1 MLVFHAN
8 WSGGKLRV
16 WAESASL
23 WAARGQRAPAEG
35 RAHAFAASVEE
46 MNRVLGAPGH
56 EGGEFDVMLPEI
68 EDGPGPSVRM
78 AHAVGHSADEAVITR
93 PRLRAFRVPALS
105 IAGPHASGFLDALED
120 RFGAGSE
127 HGQVLLGPTVEF
139 LIGASRLGRHLVAQQ
154 RFVPALRQ
162 QSTGDLHGLW
172 QAWVGDEKTAQRVS
186 MLMAAMPPAARAAV
200 DEYDHKPWPMLESF
214 LSAIVDAECRR
225 TLIHENMTEAI
236 QGRDGATDVQVAWL
250 AGLLG
255 QGDDVEAQG
264 AARTNMVKQVRRWI
278 SGLEDRGTSS
288 SWRLLIR
295 LSEPADAALLSDME
309 EPSDSVSWPL
319 SFHLQSQENPRLVV
333 DASDVWLLA
342 TDAITIEGRR
352 LESPQ
357 ELLLAELGRAARVY
371 PHLDKALREAEPS
384 SMELNTRQAYQFLR
398 EQRPVL
404 LEQGF
409 GVQAPEWWDQPSARL
424 GARLKLTSDALEVV
438 LNEAGASPVT
448 AAGSRLGLASL
459 VNYTWDIAIGG
470 TTLSLAEFEKLAGK
484 RTPLVRINGRWV
496 EVRPEDVRAAMKF
509 IQDNPGGVMRVG
521 DAIRLAYGADSR
533 ASGVPI
539 VGMEATGWVGA
550 FFGEGMAPEQLP
562 VIEPPKGFHGSLRPY
577 QVRGISWMAFLE
589 RFGFGPCLADD
600 MGLGK
605 TIQLL
610 ALLAYER
617 EQRAASM
624 PKEAAAEAAVQPAAE
639 PATPGLSNGANGL
652 PATAEQAADAAAVAA
667 ARGRVAPTLLVVPMS
682 VVGNWI
688 HEAKRFCPELKVLL
702 HHGVGRYTTDEFVRQ
717 AEESDAVI
725 TTYAIAHRDRETLRR
740 VHWQRV
746 VLDEAQYIKNPGTK
760 QSAAVR
766 SLPSNTRVALTGTPV
781 ENRLSELW
789 SILDFL
795 NPGYLGPSASF
806 RKRFSVP
813 VERYHDAGR
822 GQQLREL
829 VRPFI
834 LRRLKRDPGVAADLP
849 EKLETREFSHLTSE
863 QAALYESVVGRMLAE
878 VDGAEGIHRRGL
890 VLSTLVRLKQICNHP
905 AQYLKDYNPELPG
918 PPVSTRSGKCVRL
931 LEMLEE
937 VLASGEQALVF
948 TQFRQMGMLLA
959 AMLRHHLD
967 REVLF
972 FHGGTPQGQ
981 RVAIVERFQ
990 KADGSAPILI
1000 VSLKAGGVGLNLT
1013 AATHVFHFDRW
1024 WNPAVE
1030 NQATDRAHRI
1040 GQVRTVHVHKFV
1052 VQGTL
1057 EERIDEMIEQK
1068 TELAENIIG
1077 SGEAWLTELS
1087 TDQLREMLTLR
1098 REAVGDEE

>member
-1 MLVFHAN
+1 MQVIHAN

-16 WAESASL
+16 WAESAAR
-23 WAARGQRAPAEG
+23 WAKRGAPED
-35 RAHAFAASVEE
+35 RAHPFAASLEE
-46 MNRVLGAPGH
+46 LRGAIGLPER
-56 EGGEFDVMLPEI
+56 EGGELDVMLPE
-68 EDGPGPSVRM
+68 EGEAGAPGPSVRM
-78 AHAVGHSADEAVITR
+78 AHAVGHAASEDAVATK
-93 PRLRAFRVPALS
+93 PRLRAYRVPALVV
-105 IAGPHASGFLDALED
+105 APGQASEFLSALED
-120 RFGAGSE
+120 RFAGSE
-127 HGQVLLGPTVEF
+127 NGVLLGPTVEF
-139 LIGASRLGRHLVAQQ
+139 LLGAARLGRHLVAQQ

-172 QAWVGDEKTAQRVS
+172 QAWVGDEKTAQRVA
-186 MLMAAMPPAARAAV
+186 MLMASMPPAARAAV

-214 LSAIVDAECRR
+214 LSAVVDAECRR
-225 TLIHENMTEAI
+225 TLIHENMVDAI
-236 QGRDGATDVQVAWL
+236 EGRDAAADAQVAWL

-255 QGDDVEAQG
+255 QGDDVSTQG

-295 LSEPADAALLSDME
+295 LSEPADAALLTDME
-309 EPSDSVSWPL
+309 EPGDSVMWPL
-319 SFHLQSQENPRLVV
+319 TFHLQSQENPRLVV

-342 TDAITIEGRR
+342 TDAITVEGRR

-371 PHLDKALREAEPS
+371 PHLEKALREAEPAT
-384 SMELNTRQAYQFLR
+384 MELNTKQAYQFLR

-438 LNEAGASPVT
+438 LGESGQSPVT

-533 ASGVPI
+533 TSGVPI

-550 FFGEGMAPEQLP
+550 FFGEGMQQEQLP
-562 VIEPPKGFHGSLRPY
+562 LVEPPKAFHGSLRPY

-617 EQRAASM
+617 QQRAEMLA
-624 PKEAAAEAAVQPAAE
+624 KQDAAGAAPDAANGA
-639 PATPGLSNGANGL
+639 PATEEG
-652 PATAEQAADAAAVAA
+652 AADAAAVAA
-667 ARGRVAPTLLVVPMS
+667 ASGRTPPTLLVVPMS

-688 HEAKRFCPELKVLL
+688 HEAKRFCPELRVLL
-702 HHGVGRYTTDEFVRQ
+702 HHGIGRYTTDEFVKQ
-717 AEESDAVI
+717 AESSDAVI

-766 SLPSNTRVALTGTPV
+766 SLPSNTR
-781 ENRLSELW
+781 
-789 SILDFL
+789 
-795 NPGYLGPSASF
+795 
-806 RKRFSVP
+806 
-813 VERYHDAGR
+813 GR
-822 GQQLREL
+822 
-829 VRPFI
+829 
-834 LRRLKRDPGVAADLP
+834 
-849 EKLETREFSHLTSE
+849 
-863 QAALYESVVGRMLAE
+863 
-878 VDGAEGIHRRGL
+878 
-890 VLSTLVRLKQICNHP
+890 
-905 AQYLKDYNPELPG
+905 
-918 PPVSTRSGKCVRL
+918 
-931 LEMLEE
+931 
-937 VLASGEQALVF
+937 
-948 TQFRQMGMLLA
+948 
-959 AMLRHHLD
+959 
-967 REVLF
+967 
-972 FHGGTPQGQ
+972 
-981 RVAIVERFQ
+981 
-990 KADGSAPILI
+990 
-1000 VSLKAGGVGLNLT
+1000 
-1013 AATHVFHFDRW
+1013 
-1024 WNPAVE
+1024 
-1030 NQATDRAHRI
+1030 
-1040 GQVRTVHVHKFV
+1040 
-1052 VQGTL
+1052 
-1057 EERIDEMIEQK
+1057 
-1068 TELAENIIG
+1068 
-1077 SGEAWLTELS
+1077 
-1087 TDQLREMLTLR
+1087 
-1098 REAVGDEE
+1098 